1 MNGKIKDLMT
11 KDVATLHANDSLVD
25 AAQRMRQ
32 RDVGSMPVVED
43 GNTVVGALTDR
54 DITVRA
60 IAEGLDPARTK
71 VGSVMTRDVVCCYE
85 DQEIIEAIELMDRYK
100 VRRMPVVDRERH
112 LRGLFTIGK
121 VARTEEHED
130 PATRLFRSVTEP
142 PVK

>member
-43 GNTVVGALTDR
+43 GDTVVGALTDR
-54 DITVRA
+54 DI
-60 IAEGLDPARTK
+60 
-71 VGSVMTRDVVCCYE
+71 SVMTRDVVCCYE